1 MIYYLAFFFV
11 SSTYVIINPYLQVVL
26 NNLGYGFEAVGIFL
40 AFFEGFGILGP
51 LLVGYVANKKGW
63 YKKLTIFSLFA
74 SSISFYL
81 LSCVNSYFVLLLL
94 LIATGF
100 FFRAIAPLLDS
111 IGNLAVHGDS
121 SKYTKIRS
129 AGTMGYVI
137 VSALL
142 SLIKKPDVTS
152 NKSIGFWL
160 IVISFI
166 AIIIM
171 LFVPKEEKIEIISP
185 KSKNRKDNQWYNKGL
200 VIGLVLIGLSRFSMS
215 AVFSF
220 LSLYSIKVVGY
231 TDLTTLN
238 LVAAFTEFFVM
249 IYSGHLLQEKKVKPL
264 HLLML
269 GSFAIT
275 VRFFIYA
282 FLPGVKYL
290 LIAQAL
296 HSLCYGAFHAG
307 AMMFINKHVRLDKRG
322 VGISLYYALATGLPS
337 VLGSTIG
344 GVIVSNF
351 GFNTLFISYGL
362 VSLVAVFIGF
372 IFHKTLNEEIHY

>member
-1 MIYYLAFFFV
+1 
-11 SSTYVIINPYLQVVL
+11 
-26 NNLGYGFEAVGIFL
+26 
-40 AFFEGFGILGP
+40 
-51 LLVGYVANKKGW
+51 
-63 YKKLTIFSLFA
+63 
-74 SSISFYL
+74 
-81 LSCVNSYFVLLLL
+81 
-94 LIATGF
+94 
-100 FFRAIAPLLDS
+100 
-111 IGNLAVHGDS
+111 
-121 SKYTKIRS
+121 
-129 AGTMGYVI
+129 
-137 VSALL
+137 
-142 SLIKKPDVTS
+142 
-152 NKSIGFWL
+152 
-160 IVISFI
+160 
-166 AIIIM
+166 
-171 LFVPKEEKIEIISP
+171 
-185 KSKNRKDNQWYNKGL
+185 
-200 VIGLVLIGLSRFSMS
+200 
-215 AVFSF
+215 
-220 LSLYSIKVVGY
+220 
-231 TDLTTLN
+231 
-238 LVAAFTEFFVM
+238 M

-344 GVIVSNF
+344 GVIVSKF